1 MREPE
6 PLQQI
11 ERTRVLYRNRKL
23 SYFAGCDY
31 FRLSSHPKVM
41 RAVATG
47 LKKYGLNVAASR
59 LTTGNHVL
67 YAKLEAALS
76 RFFGAPAALLIGN
89 GYATNCV
96 VAQALRDDFTH
107 VVIDAKAHPSLR
119 DASRF
124 FNAPVL
130 EFQHRDAQDLARVLA
145 GAGRHV
151 KPILLTDGVS
161 TLGELAPLAEYLKIL
176 GPSGFILVDDA
187 HGAGVLGKTGRG
199 TPEAAGVSRQRI
211 IQTTTLSKAFG
222 VYGGVILSARSLRE
236 KMVAGSSVLAGSTPL
251 PLPLANAAL
260 QAVRIL
266 KQDPAL
272 RRRLQRNVEYVKN
285 TLRAAGFPI
294 PMTGAA
300 VIAINPASPNQAK
313 AMRKRLLAHG
323 VFPSLIRYPGGPPQ
337 GYFRFA
343 ISSEHSRQQL
353 DDLLLGITSA

>member
-251 PLPLANAAL
+251 PLPLA
-260 QAVRIL
+260 
-266 KQDPAL
+266 
-272 RRRLQRNVEYVKN
+272 
-285 TLRAAGFPI
+285 
-294 PMTGAA
+294 
-300 VIAINPASPNQAK
+300 
-313 AMRKRLLAHG
+313 
-323 VFPSLIRYPGGPPQ
+323 
-337 GYFRFA
+337 
-343 ISSEHSRQQL
+343 
-353 DDLLLGITSA
+353 